1 MTSFETEVYNR
12 EGENVIGARVI
23 VSADNGQT
31 IDEIQ
36 VTNKTQFD
44 ELKGKLDTLNE
55 DYVQF
60 ADNSPLAGKTLD
72 NILNNSNEWAN
83 VNAKKLGGVLASG
96 YSKNGHK
103 HPKADITD
111 LYNYD
116 LYASNYNMNLGSS
129 ANADKQSTISVKVTN
144 MSNSPV
150 SNHQIIMYKNG
161 TLWKT
166 GYTNAN
172 GLYSV
177 SYSAET
183 EGVVTFQVNNQKIQC
198 NVKYDTGWINLT
210 PGSGASGTF
219 ANYDSDRPLQ
229 IRRVGKMV
237 KIRGVLKTTRVITV
251 VGQQGATDPWYVCNL
266 PAKFVPSKDEYSIQQ
281 ASAFNKHMV
290 RVRASDGVLLVAGR
304 YGTTT
309 AVNIPK
315 DAFLTCYMTYFVD

>member
-60 ADNSPLAGKTLD
+60 EDNSPLAGKTLD
-72 NILNNSNEWAN
+72 NILNNSGSSSNI
-83 VNAKKLGGVLASG
+83 NAKTLGGITSAG
-96 YSKNGHK
+96 YSKTGHK

-116 LYASNYNMNLGSS
+116 ITASNYNMNLGSS

-198 NVKYDTGWINLT
+198 NVKYDTGWVNLDL
-210 PGSGASGTF
+210 SRVSAIF
-219 ANYDSDRPLQ
+219 AISSPMQ
-229 IRRVGKMV
+229 IRRIGNIVH
-237 KIRGVLKTTRVITV
+237 IRGAVKTKDNTTFIGGWDDYWNIGTFPDSRFNPSQDETFVTQSSKKQRCTV
-251 VGQQGATDPWYVCNL
+251 QVKKGGFIWVGRFTDSNSSGQYT
-266 PAKFVPSKDEYSIQQ
+266 
-281 ASAFNKHMV
+281 M
-290 RVRASDGVLLVAGR
+290 
-304 YGTTT
+304 
-309 AVNIPK
+309 PK
-315 DAFLTCYMTYFVD
+315 DLWIPVALTYFVD

>member
-60 ADNSPLAGKTLD
+60 ANNSPLAGKTLD
-72 NILNNSNEWAN
+72 NILNNSGSSSNI
-83 VNAKKLGGVLASG
+83 NAKTLGGITSAG
-96 YSKNGHK
+96 YSKTGHK

-116 LYASNYNMNLGSS
+116 ITASNYNMNLGSS

-144 MSNSPV
+144 MSNGPV

-183 EGVVTFQVNNQKIQC
+183 EGLVTFQVNNQKIQC
-198 NVKYDTGWINLT
+198 NVKYDTGWVNITDINAVFKMDD
-210 PGSGASGTF
+210 PK
-219 ANYDSDRPLQ
+219 LQ
-229 IRRVGKMV
+229 VRRIGDLVR
-237 KIRGVLKTTRVITV
+237 IRGAAKSKTTYPIMSFNDMVNVVMLPDSRFFPVYTENFVIQSSKKQRALLQV
-251 VGQQGATDPWYVCNL
+251 RHNGAVLVGRFTDSN
-266 PAKFVPSKDEYSIQQ
+266 SSGEY
-281 ASAFNKHMV
+281 
-290 RVRASDGVLLVAGR
+290 
-304 YGTTT
+304 T
-309 AVNIPK
+309 IPI
-315 DAFLTCYMTYFVD
+315 DLWIPIHVDYFVG